1 METSNYKSIISW
13 ALELIDSGRWYEA
26 FDNLKRR
33 QLQNDK
39 DAIAVLSQFY
49 LYGIGVTKDI
59 QLGIELL
66 EQAISLGSAEA
77 AWELGLLYCEND
89 EGINTNMY
97 KAVEIFNKGA
107 ALGNENC
114 YGALSECYLYGEGTP
129 VDEEKA
135 FEYGLLAAKAGNV
148 MGMLNVAMCY
158 EDGLGTKQ
166 DAQMAYGWYKEY
178 LNYKPS
184 DDFAMLRVAICLAD
198 PYGSYDIDSS
208 IEKLNEAF
216 DYANKSMKLGNP
228 EACLIVGWFYEKGEI
243 VQQDFD
249 MAHKYIEIAANK
261 GNEVAY
267 HHLQDFRKNVY
278 GKYYIPEY

>member
-1 METSNYKSIISW
+1 METSNYKNIINQ

-26 FDNLKRR
+26 FDNLKRG
-33 QLQNDK
+33 QSQNDK

-59 QLGIELL
+59 QLGVELL

-97 KAVEIFNKGA
+97 KAVELFNKGA

-114 YGALSECYLYGEGTP
+114 YGALSECYLYGEGTS
-129 VDEEKA
+129 VNEEKA

-148 MGMLNVAMCY
+148 IGMLNVAMCY

-166 DAQMAYGWYKEY
+166 DTRMAYGWYKEY
-178 LNYKPS
+178 LNYNDGPN
-184 DDFAMLRVAICLAD
+184 DDLTELQEKHNE
-198 PYGSYDIDSS
+198 ID
-208 IEKLNEAF
+208 E
-216 DYANKSMKLGNP
+216 LGN
-228 EACLIVGWFYEKGEI
+228 EFIDKMEEILAVRKEIESLGDDSASKEFLLNRINELEESTKNQYTREVSEKQKELI
-243 VQQDFD
+243 
-249 MAHKYIEIAANK
+249 
-261 GNEVAY
+261 
-267 HHLQDFRKNVY
+267 
-278 GKYYIPEY
+278 